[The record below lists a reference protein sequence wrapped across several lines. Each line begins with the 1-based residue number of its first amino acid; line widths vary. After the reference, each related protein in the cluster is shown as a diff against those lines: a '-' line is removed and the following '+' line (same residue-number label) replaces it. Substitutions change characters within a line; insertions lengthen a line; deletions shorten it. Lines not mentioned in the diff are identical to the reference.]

1 MPAGADG
8 PRLVERSAPIDAV
21 LAVPGSKSLTNR
33 ALVLAAMASG
43 RTELRWALRSDDTDA
58 LAGAL
63 GALGAT
69 IEARGPGPGSG
80 GPAGAD
86 EFSVDGVGGRFPS
99 GGDVSLHLGDGGT
112 PTRFVMAAA
121 AFAPRRV
128 TIDGS
133 MRMRERPVAD
143 GVQLLRQLGVR
154 VEWIEQD
161 GRLPLVVDGRG
172 GPPAGGTLH
181 VGRIASSQFASALL
195 LLAPWMR
202 DGLELRF
209 EAPPT
214 SASYLALTVD
224 ELRRWGAQVDEAH
237 DARGAVR
244 SIRVAPGPRAA
255 RGDVM
260 VEQDASSAVFWAV
273 AAAIVPGSDLVLGW
287 LPPDSRQP
295 DMRVLGILESMGAVV
310 IRGSGGVRI
319 ACRARAGEGSP
330 PLDGAGEVDCGDCPD
345 GALALM
351 AAAAVAGGPTRIT
364 GLATLRAKESDR
376 LHAMQEA
383 LARVGAGVDVGADWM
398 GIRPLAAGHAVDA
411 RIDPH
416 RDHRVAMSLAV
427 LGMRTGGV
435 RIDDPGCVSKSYPQ
449 FWSTLDLLSRGR
461 AGAGRRA
468 IE

>member
-33 ALVLAAMASG
+33 ALMLAAMASG
-43 RTELRWALRSDDTDA
+43 RTELQWALRSDDTDA
-58 LAGAL
+58 LARAL
-63 GALGAT
+63 AALGAT
-69 IEARGPGPGSG
+69 IEARGPGPG
-80 GPAGAD
+80 GPVVAD
-86 EFSVDGVGGRFPS
+86 EFSVDGVGGRFAS

-112 PTRFVMAAA
+112 PTRFAMAVA

-133 MRMRERPVAD
+133 ARMRERPVAD
-143 GVQLLRQLGVR
+143 GVELLRQLGVR

-161 GRLPLVVDGRG
+161 GRLPVVVDGRA
-172 GPPAGGTLH
+172 GPPTGGILH
-181 VGRIASSQFASALL
+181 VGRLASSQFASALL

-209 EAPPT
+209 ESPPT
-214 SASYLALTVD
+214 SASYLTLTVD
-224 ELRRWGAQVDEAH
+224 ELRRWGARVDEAR
-237 DARGAVR
+237 DAHGTLR
-244 SIRVAPGPRAA
+244 SIRVAPGPLAA
-255 RGDVM
+255 RGAVM

-287 LPPDSRQP
+287 LPPESRQP
-295 DMRVLGILESMGAVV
+295 DMRILAILESMGAAV
-310 IRGSGGVRI
+310 IRSAGGVRV
-319 ACRARAGEGSP
+319 ACRVPAGDPSA

-351 AAAAVAGGPTRIT
+351 AAAAVASGPTRIT
-364 GLATLRAKESDR
+364 GLGTLRAKESDR
-376 LHAMQEA
+376 LSAMRDA
-383 LARVGAGVDVGADWM
+383 LKRVGATIDVGTDWIEI
-398 GIRPLAAGHAVDA
+398 GPLAAGCSVEA
-411 RIDPH
+411 RIDP
-416 RDHRVAMSLAV
+416 RGDHRVAMSLAV
-427 LGMRTGGV
+427 LGMRTGGI

-449 FWSTLDLLSRGR
+449 FWSALDLLSRGR
-461 AGAGRRA
+461 AGAAHRA

>member
-33 ALVLAAMASG
+33 ALMLAAMASG
-43 RTELRWALRSDDTDA
+43 RTELQWALRSDDTDA
-58 LAGAL
+58 LARAL
-63 GALGAT
+63 AALGAT
-69 IEARGPGPGSG
+69 IEARGPGPG
-80 GPAGAD
+80 GPVVAD
-86 EFSVDGVGGRFPS
+86 EFSVDGVGGRFAS

-112 PTRFVMAAA
+112 PTRFAMAVA

-133 MRMRERPVAD
+133 ARMRERPVAD
-143 GVQLLRQLGVR
+143 GVELLRQLGVR

-161 GRLPLVVDGRG
+161 GRLPVVVDGRA
-172 GPPAGGTLH
+172 GPPTGGILH
-181 VGRIASSQFASALL
+181 VGRLASSQFASALL

-209 EAPPT
+209 ESPPT
-214 SASYLALTVD
+214 SASYLTLTVD
-224 ELRRWGAQVDEAH
+224 ELRRWGARVDEAR
-237 DARGAVR
+237 DAHGTLR
-244 SIRVAPGPRAA
+244 SIRVAPGPLAA
-255 RGDVM
+255 RGAVM

-287 LPPDSRQP
+287 LPPESRQP
-295 DMRVLGILESMGAVV
+295 DMRILAILESMGAAV
-310 IRGSGGVRI
+310 IRSAGGVRV
-319 ACRARAGEGSP
+319 ACRVPAGDPSA

-351 AAAAVAGGPTRIT
+351 AAAAVASGPTRIT
-364 GLATLRAKESDR
+364 GLGTLRAKESDR
-376 LHAMQEA
+376 LSAMRDA
-383 LARVGAGVDVGADWM
+383 LKRVGATIDVGTDWIEI
-398 GIRPLAAGHAVDA
+398 GPLAAGCSVKA
-411 RIDPH
+411 RIDP
-416 RDHRVAMSLAV
+416 RGDHRVAMSLAV
-427 LGMRTGGV
+427 LGMRTGGI

-449 FWSTLDLLSRGR
+449 FWSALDLLSRGR
-461 AGAGRRA
+461 AGAAHRA

>member
-1 MPAGADG
+1 MPAGAHG

-43 RTELRWALRSDDTDA
+43 RTELQWALRSDDTDA
-58 LAGAL
+58 LAHAL
-63 GALGAT
+63 GTLGAT
-69 IEARGPGPGSG
+69 IEARGPGPGSD
-80 GPAGAD
+80 AAVGAD
-86 EFSVDGVGGRFPS
+86 EFLVDGVGGRSPA

-112 PTRFVMAAA
+112 PTRFAMAAA

-133 MRMRERPVAD
+133 ARMRERPMAD
-143 GVQLLRQLGVR
+143 GVALLRQLGVH
-154 VEWIEQD
+154 VEWLERD
-161 GRLPLVVDGRG
+161 GRLPVLVDGRA
-172 GPPAGGTLH
+172 GPPVGGTLH
-181 VGRIASSQFASALL
+181 VGRMASSQFASALL

-209 EAPPT
+209 DAPPT

-224 ELRRWGAQVDEAH
+224 ELRRWGAHVDEAR
-237 DARGAVR
+237 DARGALR
-244 SIRVAPGPRAA
+244 SIRVAPGPLAA
-255 RGDVM
+255 RGTVM

-287 LPPDSRQP
+287 LPPESRQP
-295 DMRVLGILESMGAVV
+295 DMRVLAILESMGAGVV
-310 IRGSGGVRI
+310 SGSGGVRV
-319 ACRARAGEGSP
+319 ACRVSAGDASA
-330 PLDGAGEVDCGDCPD
+330 PLDGAGDVDCGDCPD

-364 GLATLRAKESDR
+364 GLGTLRGKESDR
-376 LHAMQEA
+376 LSAMQDA
-383 LARVGAGVDVGADWM
+383 LTRVGASVEVGTDWIE
-398 GIRPLAAGHAVDA
+398 IRPLAAGRTVDA

-427 LGMRTGGV
+427 LGMRTGGIW
-435 RIDDPGCVSKSYPQ
+435 IDDPGCVSKSYPQ
-449 FWSTLDLLSRGR
+449 FWTALDFLARGR
-461 AGAGRRA
+461 AGAAHRA

>member
-33 ALVLAAMASG
+33 ALMLAAMASG
-43 RTELRWALRSDDTDA
+43 RTELQWALRSDDTDA
-58 LAGAL
+58 LARELA
-63 GALGAT
+63 ALGAT
-69 IEARGPGPGSG
+69 IEARGPGPG
-80 GPAGAD
+80 GPVVAD
-86 EFSVDGVGGRFPS
+86 EFSVDGVGGRFAS

-112 PTRFVMAAA
+112 PTRFAMAVA

-133 MRMRERPVAD
+133 ARMRERPVAD
-143 GVQLLRQLGVR
+143 GVELLRQLGVR

-161 GRLPLVVDGRG
+161 GRLPVVVDGRA
-172 GPPAGGTLH
+172 GPPTGGILH
-181 VGRIASSQFASALL
+181 VGRLASSQFASALL

-209 EAPPT
+209 ESPPT
-214 SASYLALTVD
+214 SASYLTLTVD
-224 ELRRWGAQVDEAH
+224 ELRRWGARVDEAR
-237 DARGAVR
+237 DAHGTLR
-244 SIRVAPGPRAA
+244 SIRVAPGPLAA
-255 RGDVM
+255 RGAVM

-287 LPPDSRQP
+287 LPPESRQP
-295 DMRVLGILESMGAVV
+295 DMRILAILESMGAAV
-310 IRGSGGVRI
+310 IRSSGGVRV
-319 ACRARAGEGSP
+319 ACRVPAGDPSA

-351 AAAAVAGGPTRIT
+351 AAAAVASGPTRIT
-364 GLATLRAKESDR
+364 GLGTLRAKESDR
-376 LHAMQEA
+376 LSAMRDA
-383 LARVGAGVDVGADWM
+383 LKRVGATIDVGTDWIEI
-398 GIRPLAAGHAVDA
+398 GPLAAGCSVEA
-411 RIDPH
+411 RIDP
-416 RDHRVAMSLAV
+416 RGDHRVAMSLAV
-427 LGMRTGGV
+427 LGMRTGGI

-449 FWSTLDLLSRGR
+449 FWSALDLLSRGR
-461 AGAGRRA
+461 AGAAHRA

>member
-33 ALVLAAMASG
+33 ALMLAAMASG
-43 RTELRWALRSDDTDA
+43 RTELQWALRSDDTDA
-58 LAGAL
+58 LARAL
-63 GALGAT
+63 AALGAT
-69 IEARGPGPGSG
+69 IEARGPGPG
-80 GPAGAD
+80 GPVVAD
-86 EFSVDGVGGRFPS
+86 EFSVDGVGGRFAS

-112 PTRFVMAAA
+112 PTRFAMAVA

-133 MRMRERPVAD
+133 ARMRERPVAD
-143 GVQLLRQLGVR
+143 GVELLRQLGVR

-161 GRLPLVVDGRG
+161 GRLPVVVDGRG
-172 GPPAGGTLH
+172 DPPAGGTLH

-209 EAPPT
+209 DSPPT
-214 SASYLALTVD
+214 SASYLTLTVD
-224 ELRRWGAQVDEAH
+224 ELRRWGARVDEAR
-237 DARGAVR
+237 DAHGTLR
-244 SIRVAPGPRAA
+244 SIRVAPGPLAA
-255 RGDVM
+255 RGAVM

-287 LPPDSRQP
+287 LPPESRQP
-295 DMRVLGILESMGAVV
+295 DMRILAILESMGAAV
-310 IRGSGGVRI
+310 IRSSGGVRV
-319 ACRARAGEGSP
+319 ACRVPAGDPSA

-351 AAAAVAGGPTRIT
+351 AAAAVASGPTRIT
-364 GLATLRAKESDR
+364 GLGTLRAKESDR
-376 LHAMQEA
+376 LSAMRDA
-383 LARVGAGVDVGADWM
+383 LKRVGATIDVGTDWIEI
-398 GIRPLAAGHAVDA
+398 GPLAAGCSVEA
-411 RIDPH
+411 RIDP
-416 RDHRVAMSLAV
+416 RGDHRVAMSLAV
-427 LGMRTGGV
+427 LGMRTGGI

-449 FWSTLDLLSRGR
+449 FWSALDLLSRGR
-461 AGAGRRA
+461 AGAAHRA

>member
-33 ALVLAAMASG
+33 ALMLAAMASG
-43 RTELRWALRSDDTDA
+43 RTELQWALRSDDTDA
-58 LAGAL
+58 LARAL
-63 GALGAT
+63 AALGAT
-69 IEARGPGPGSG
+69 IEARGPGPG
-80 GPAGAD
+80 GPVVAD
-86 EFSVDGVGGRFPS
+86 EFSVDGVGGRFAS

-112 PTRFVMAAA
+112 PTRFAMAVA

-133 MRMRERPVAD
+133 ARMRERPVAD
-143 GVQLLRQLGVR
+143 GVELLRQLGVR

-161 GRLPLVVDGRG
+161 GRLPVVVDGRA
-172 GPPAGGTLH
+172 GPPTGGILH
-181 VGRIASSQFASALL
+181 VGRLASSQFASALL

-209 EAPPT
+209 ESPPT
-214 SASYLALTVD
+214 SASYLTLTVD
-224 ELRRWGAQVDEAH
+224 ELRRWGARVDEAR
-237 DARGAVR
+237 DAHGTLR
-244 SIRVAPGPRAA
+244 SIRVAPGPLAA
-255 RGDVM
+255 RGAVM

-287 LPPDSRQP
+287 LPPESRQP
-295 DMRVLGILESMGAVV
+295 DMRILAILESMGAAV
-310 IRGSGGVRI
+310 IRSSGGVRV
-319 ACRARAGEGSP
+319 ACRVPAGDPSA

-351 AAAAVAGGPTRIT
+351 AAAAVASGPTRIT
-364 GLATLRAKESDR
+364 GLGTLRAKESDR
-376 LHAMQEA
+376 LSAMRDA
-383 LARVGAGVDVGADWM
+383 LKRVGATIDVGTDWIEI
-398 GIRPLAAGHAVDA
+398 GPLAAGCSVEA
-411 RIDPH
+411 RIDP
-416 RDHRVAMSLAV
+416 RGDHRVAMSLAV
-427 LGMRTGGV
+427 LGMRTGGI

-449 FWSTLDLLSRGR
+449 FWSALDLLSRGR
-461 AGAGRRA
+461 AGAAHRA

>member
-1 MPAGADG
+1 MPAGADA

-43 RTELRWALRSDDTDA
+43 RTELQWALRSDDTDA
-58 LAGAL
+58 LARAL
-63 GALGAT
+63 GTLGAT
-69 IEARGPGPGSG
+69 IASRGPGPESD
-80 GPAGAD
+80 GPVDDDG
-86 EFSVDGVGGRFPS
+86 FSVDGVGGRFPA

-112 PTRFVMAAA
+112 PTRFAMAAA

-133 MRMRERPVAD
+133 ARMRDRPVAD
-143 GVQLLRQLGVR
+143 GVELLRRLGVH
-154 VEWIEQD
+154 VEWGEQD
-161 GRLPLVVDGRG
+161 GRLPVVVDGRA
-172 GPPAGGTLH
+172 GPPTGGTLH

-202 DGLELRF
+202 DGLDLRF
-209 EAPPT
+209 GSPPT

-224 ELRRWGAQVDEAH
+224 ELRRWGARVDEAR
-237 DARGAVR
+237 DAHGALR
-244 SIRVAPGPRAA
+244 SIRVAPGVLAA
-255 RGDVM
+255 RGAVM

-287 LPPDSRQP
+287 LPPESRQP
-295 DMRVLGILESMGAVV
+295 DMRILSILESMGATV
-310 IRGSGGVRI
+310 IRGSGGVRV
-319 ACRARAGEGSP
+319 ACRVPAGDPSA

-351 AAAAVAGGPTRIT
+351 AAAAVASAPTRIT
-364 GLATLRAKESDR
+364 GLGTLRAKESDR
-376 LHAMQEA
+376 LAAMRA
-383 LARVGAGVDVGADWM
+383 GLTRVGAAVDAGADWIEV
-398 GIRPLAAGHAVDA
+398 GPLPAGRHVDA

-416 RDHRVAMSLAV
+416 GDHRIAMSLAV
-427 LGMRTGGV
+427 LGMRTGGIRV
-435 RIDDPGCVSKSYPQ
+435 EDPDCVSKSYPR
-449 FWSTLDLLSRGR
+449 FWPALGFLSRGR
-461 AGAGRRA
+461 AAAGRQP

>member
-33 ALVLAAMASG
+33 ALMLAAMASG
-43 RTELRWALRSDDTDA
+43 RTELQWALRSDDTDA
-58 LAGAL
+58 LARAL
-63 GALGAT
+63 AALGAT
-69 IEARGPGPGSG
+69 IEARGPGPG
-80 GPAGAD
+80 GPVVAD
-86 EFSVDGVGGRFPS
+86 EFSVDGVGGRFAS

-112 PTRFVMAAA
+112 PTRFAMAVA

-133 MRMRERPVAD
+133 ARMRERPVAD
-143 GVQLLRQLGVR
+143 GVELLRQLGVR

-161 GRLPLVVDGRG
+161 GRLPVVVDGRA
-172 GPPAGGTLH
+172 GPPTGGSLH
-181 VGRIASSQFASALL
+181 VGRLASSQFASALL

-209 EAPPT
+209 ESPPT
-214 SASYLALTVD
+214 SASYLTLTVD
-224 ELRRWGAQVDEAH
+224 ELRRWGARVDEAR
-237 DARGAVR
+237 DAHGTLR
-244 SIRVAPGPRAA
+244 SIRVAPGPLAA
-255 RGDVM
+255 RGAVM

-287 LPPDSRQP
+287 LPPESRQP
-295 DMRVLGILESMGAVV
+295 DMRILAILESMGAAV
-310 IRGSGGVRI
+310 IRSAGGVRV
-319 ACRARAGEGSP
+319 ACRVPAGDPSA

-351 AAAAVAGGPTRIT
+351 AAAAVASGPTRIT
-364 GLATLRAKESDR
+364 GLGTLRAKESDR
-376 LHAMQEA
+376 LSAMRDA
-383 LARVGAGVDVGADWM
+383 LKRVGATIDVGTDWIEI
-398 GIRPLAAGHAVDA
+398 GPLAAGCSVEA
-411 RIDPH
+411 RIDP
-416 RDHRVAMSLAV
+416 RGDHRVAMSLAV
-427 LGMRTGGV
+427 LGMRTGGI

-449 FWSTLDLLSRGR
+449 FWSALDLLSRGR
-461 AGAGRRA
+461 AGAAHRA

>member
-33 ALVLAAMASG
+33 ALMLAAMASG
-43 RTELRWALRSDDTDA
+43 RTELQWALRSDDTDA
-58 LAGAL
+58 LARAL
-63 GALGAT
+63 AALGAT
-69 IEARGPGPGSG
+69 IEARGPGPG
-80 GPAGAD
+80 GPVVAD
-86 EFSVDGVGGRFPS
+86 EFSVDGVGGRFAS

-112 PTRFVMAAA
+112 PTRFAMAVA

-133 MRMRERPVAD
+133 ARMRERPVAD
-143 GVQLLRQLGVR
+143 GVELLRQLGVR

-161 GRLPLVVDGRG
+161 GRLPVVVDGRA
-172 GPPAGGTLH
+172 GPPTGGILH
-181 VGRIASSQFASALL
+181 VGRLASSQFASALL

-209 EAPPT
+209 DSPPT
-214 SASYLALTVD
+214 SASYLTLTVD
-224 ELRRWGAQVDEAH
+224 ELRRWGARVDEAR
-237 DARGAVR
+237 DAHGTLR
-244 SIRVAPGPRAA
+244 SIRVAPGPLAA
-255 RGDVM
+255 RGAVM

-287 LPPDSRQP
+287 LPPESRQP
-295 DMRVLGILESMGAVV
+295 DMRILAILESMGAAV
-310 IRGSGGVRI
+310 IRSAGGVRV
-319 ACRARAGEGSP
+319 ACRVPAGDPSA

-351 AAAAVAGGPTRIT
+351 AAAAVASGPTRIT
-364 GLATLRAKESDR
+364 GLGTLRAKESDR
-376 LHAMQEA
+376 LSAMRDA
-383 LARVGAGVDVGADWM
+383 LKRVGATIDVGTDWIEI
-398 GIRPLAAGHAVDA
+398 GPLAAGCSVEA
-411 RIDPH
+411 RIDP
-416 RDHRVAMSLAV
+416 RGDHRVAMSLAV
-427 LGMRTGGV
+427 LGMRTGGI

-449 FWSTLDLLSRGR
+449 FWSALDLLSRGR
-461 AGAGRRA
+461 AGAAHRA

>member
-33 ALVLAAMASG
+33 ALMLAAMASG
-43 RTELRWALRSDDTDA
+43 RTELQWALRSDDTDA
-58 LAGAL
+58 LARAL
-63 GALGAT
+63 AALGAT
-69 IEARGPGPGSG
+69 IEARGPGPG
-80 GPAGAD
+80 GPVVAD
-86 EFSVDGVGGRFPS
+86 EFSVDGVGGRFAS

-112 PTRFVMAAA
+112 PTRFAMAVA

-133 MRMRERPVAD
+133 ARMRPRPVAD
-143 GVQLLRQLGVR
+143 GVELLRQLGVR

-161 GRLPLVVDGRG
+161 GRLPVVVDGRA
-172 GPPAGGTLH
+172 GPPTGGILH
-181 VGRIASSQFASALL
+181 VGRLASSQFASALL

-209 EAPPT
+209 ESPPT
-214 SASYLALTVD
+214 SASYLTLTVD
-224 ELRRWGAQVDEAH
+224 ELRRWGARVDEAR
-237 DARGAVR
+237 DAHGTLR
-244 SIRVAPGPRAA
+244 SIRVAPGPLAA
-255 RGDVM
+255 RGAVM

-287 LPPDSRQP
+287 LPPESRQP
-295 DMRVLGILESMGAVV
+295 DMRILAILESMGAAV
-310 IRGSGGVRI
+310 IRSAGGVRV
-319 ACRARAGEGSP
+319 ACRVPAGDPSA

-351 AAAAVAGGPTRIT
+351 AAAAVASGPTRIT
-364 GLATLRAKESDR
+364 GLGTLRAKESDR
-376 LHAMQEA
+376 LSAMRDA
-383 LARVGAGVDVGADWM
+383 LKRVGATIDVGTDWIEI
-398 GIRPLAAGHAVDA
+398 GPLAAGCSVEA
-411 RIDPH
+411 RIDP
-416 RDHRVAMSLAV
+416 RGDHRVAMSLAV
-427 LGMRTGGV
+427 LGMRTGGI

-449 FWSTLDLLSRGR
+449 FWSALDLLSRGR
-461 AGAGRRA
+461 AGAAHRA

>member
-33 ALVLAAMASG
+33 ALMLAAMASG
-43 RTELRWALRSDDTDA
+43 RTELQWALRSDDTDA
-58 LAGAL
+58 LARAL
-63 GALGAT
+63 AALGAT
-69 IEARGPGPGSG
+69 IEARGPGPG
-80 GPAGAD
+80 GPVVAD
-86 EFSVDGVGGRFPS
+86 EFSVDGVGGRFAS

-112 PTRFVMAAA
+112 PTRFAMAVA

-133 MRMRERPVAD
+133 ARMRERPVAD
-143 GVQLLRQLGVR
+143 GVELLRQLGVR

-161 GRLPLVVDGRG
+161 GRLPVVVDGRG
-172 GPPAGGTLH
+172 DPPAGGTLH

-209 EAPPT
+209 DSPPT
-214 SASYLALTVD
+214 SASYLTLTVD
-224 ELRRWGAQVDEAH
+224 ELRRWGARVDEAR
-237 DARGAVR
+237 DAHGTLR
-244 SIRVAPGPRAA
+244 SIRVAPGPLAA
-255 RGDVM
+255 RGAVM

-287 LPPDSRQP
+287 LPPESRQP
-295 DMRVLGILESMGAVV
+295 DMRILAILESMGAAV
-310 IRGSGGVRI
+310 IRSAGGVRV
-319 ACRARAGEGSP
+319 ACRVPAGDPSA

-351 AAAAVAGGPTRIT
+351 AAAAVASGPTRIT
-364 GLATLRAKESDR
+364 GLGTLRAKESDR
-376 LHAMQEA
+376 LSAMRDA
-383 LARVGAGVDVGADWM
+383 LKRVGATIDVGTDWIEI
-398 GIRPLAAGHAVDA
+398 GPLAAGCSVEA
-411 RIDPH
+411 RIDP
-416 RDHRVAMSLAV
+416 RGDHRVAMSLAV
-427 LGMRTGGV
+427 LGMRTGGI

-449 FWSTLDLLSRGR
+449 FWSALDLLSRGR
-461 AGAGRRA
+461 AGAAHRA

>member
-33 ALVLAAMASG
+33 ALMLAAMASG
-43 RTELRWALRSDDTDA
+43 RTELQWALRSDDTDA
-58 LAGAL
+58 LARAL
-63 GALGAT
+63 AALGAT
-69 IEARGPGPGSG
+69 IEARGPGPG
-80 GPAGAD
+80 GPVVAD
-86 EFSVDGVGGRFPS
+86 EFSVDGVGGRFAS

-112 PTRFVMAAA
+112 PTRFAMAVA

-133 MRMRERPVAD
+133 ARMRERPVAD
-143 GVQLLRQLGVR
+143 GVELLRQLGVR

-161 GRLPLVVDGRG
+161 GRLPVVVDGRG
-172 GPPAGGTLH
+172 DPPAGGTLH

-209 EAPPT
+209 ESPPT
-214 SASYLALTVD
+214 SASYLTLTVD
-224 ELRRWGAQVDEAH
+224 ELRRWGARVDEAR
-237 DARGAVR
+237 DAHGTLR
-244 SIRVAPGPRAA
+244 SIRVAPGPLAA
-255 RGDVM
+255 RGAVM

-287 LPPDSRQP
+287 LPPESRQP
-295 DMRVLGILESMGAVV
+295 DMRILAILESMGAAV
-310 IRGSGGVRI
+310 IRSAGGVRV
-319 ACRARAGEGSP
+319 ACRVPAGDPSA

-351 AAAAVAGGPTRIT
+351 AAAAVASGPTRIT
-364 GLATLRAKESDR
+364 GLGTLRAKESDR
-376 LHAMQEA
+376 LSAMRDA
-383 LARVGAGVDVGADWM
+383 LKRVGATIDVGTDWIEI
-398 GIRPLAAGHAVDA
+398 GPLAAGCSVEA
-411 RIDPH
+411 RIDP
-416 RDHRVAMSLAV
+416 RGDHRVAMSLAV
-427 LGMRTGGV
+427 LGMRTGGI

-449 FWSTLDLLSRGR
+449 FWSALDLLSRGR
-461 AGAGRRA
+461 AGAAHRA

>member
-33 ALVLAAMASG
+33 ALMLAAMASG
-43 RTELRWALRSDDTDA
+43 RTELQWALRSDDTDA
-58 LAGAL
+58 LARTLA
-63 GALGAT
+63 ALGAT
-69 IEARGPGPGSG
+69 IEARGPGPG
-80 GPAGAD
+80 GPVVAD
-86 EFSVDGVGGRFPS
+86 EFSVDGVGGRFAS

-112 PTRFVMAAA
+112 PTRFAMAVA

-133 MRMRERPVAD
+133 ARMRERPVAD
-143 GVQLLRQLGVR
+143 GVELLRQLGVR

-161 GRLPLVVDGRG
+161 GRLPVVVDGRA
-172 GPPAGGTLH
+172 GPPTGGILH
-181 VGRIASSQFASALL
+181 VGRLASSQFASALL

-209 EAPPT
+209 ESPPT
-214 SASYLALTVD
+214 SASYLTLTVD
-224 ELRRWGAQVDEAH
+224 ELRRWGARVDEAR
-237 DARGAVR
+237 DAHGTLR
-244 SIRVAPGPRAA
+244 SIRVAPGPLAA
-255 RGDVM
+255 RGAVM

-287 LPPDSRQP
+287 LPPESRQP
-295 DMRVLGILESMGAVV
+295 DMRILAILESMGAAV
-310 IRGSGGVRI
+310 IRSAGGVRV
-319 ACRARAGEGSP
+319 ACRVPAGDPSA

-351 AAAAVAGGPTRIT
+351 AAAAVASGPTRIT
-364 GLATLRAKESDR
+364 GLGTLRAKESDR
-376 LHAMQEA
+376 LSAMRDA
-383 LARVGAGVDVGADWM
+383 LKRVGATIDVGTDWIEI
-398 GIRPLAAGHAVDA
+398 GPLAAGCSVEA
-411 RIDPH
+411 RIDP
-416 RDHRVAMSLAV
+416 RGDHRVAMSLAV
-427 LGMRTGGV
+427 LGMRTGGI

-449 FWSTLDLLSRGR
+449 FWSALDLLSRGR
-461 AGAGRRA
+461 AGAAHRA

>member
-33 ALVLAAMASG
+33 ALMLAAMASG
-43 RTELRWALRSDDTDA
+43 RTELQWALRSDDTDA
-58 LAGAL
+58 LARAL
-63 GALGAT
+63 AALGAT
-69 IEARGPGPGSG
+69 IEARGPGPG
-80 GPAGAD
+80 GPVVAD
-86 EFSVDGVGGRFPS
+86 EFSVDGVGGRFAS

-112 PTRFVMAAA
+112 PTRFAMAVA

-133 MRMRERPVAD
+133 ARLRARPVAD
-143 GVQLLRQLGVR
+143 GVELLRQLGVR

-161 GRLPLVVDGRG
+161 GRLPVVVDGRA
-172 GPPAGGTLH
+172 GPPTGGILH
-181 VGRIASSQFASALL
+181 VGRLASSQFASALL

-209 EAPPT
+209 ESPPT
-214 SASYLALTVD
+214 SASYLTLTVD
-224 ELRRWGAQVDEAH
+224 ELRRWGARVDEAR
-237 DARGAVR
+237 DAHGTLR
-244 SIRVAPGPRAA
+244 SIRVAPGPLAA
-255 RGDVM
+255 RGAVM

-287 LPPDSRQP
+287 LPPESRQP
-295 DMRVLGILESMGAVV
+295 DMRILAILESMGAAV
-310 IRGSGGVRI
+310 IRSSGGVRV
-319 ACRARAGEGSP
+319 ACRVPAGDPSA

-351 AAAAVAGGPTRIT
+351 AAAAVASGPTRIT
-364 GLATLRAKESDR
+364 GLGTLRAKESDR
-376 LHAMQEA
+376 LSAMRDA
-383 LARVGAGVDVGADWM
+383 LKRVGATIDVGTDWIEI
-398 GIRPLAAGHAVDA
+398 GPLAAGCSVEA
-411 RIDPH
+411 RIDP
-416 RDHRVAMSLAV
+416 RGDHRVAMSLAV
-427 LGMRTGGV
+427 LGMRTGGI

-449 FWSTLDLLSRGR
+449 FWSALDLLSRGR
-461 AGAGRRA
+461 AGAAHRA

>member
-33 ALVLAAMASG
+33 ALMLAAMASG
-43 RTELRWALRSDDTDA
+43 RTELQWALRSDDTDA
-58 LAGAL
+58 LARAL
-63 GALGAT
+63 AALGAT
-69 IEARGPGPGSG
+69 IEARGPGPG
-80 GPAGAD
+80 GPVVAD
-86 EFSVDGVGGRFPS
+86 EFSVDGVGGRFAS

-112 PTRFVMAAA
+112 PTRFAMAVA

-133 MRMRERPVAD
+133 ARMRERPVAD
-143 GVQLLRQLGVR
+143 GVELLRQLGVR

-161 GRLPLVVDGRG
+161 GRLPVVVDGRG
-172 GPPAGGTLH
+172 DPPAGGTLH

-209 EAPPT
+209 ESPPT
-214 SASYLALTVD
+214 SASYLTLTVD
-224 ELRRWGAQVDEAH
+224 ELRRWGARVDEAR
-237 DARGAVR
+237 DAHGTLR
-244 SIRVAPGPRAA
+244 SIRVAPGPLAA
-255 RGDVM
+255 RGAVM

-287 LPPDSRQP
+287 LPPESRQP
-295 DMRVLGILESMGAVV
+295 DMRILAILESMGAAV
-310 IRGSGGVRI
+310 IRSSGGVRV
-319 ACRARAGEGSP
+319 ACRVPAGDPSA

-351 AAAAVAGGPTRIT
+351 AAAAVASGPTRIT
-364 GLATLRAKESDR
+364 GLGTLRAKESDR
-376 LHAMQEA
+376 LSAMRDA
-383 LARVGAGVDVGADWM
+383 LKRVGATIDVGTDWIEI
-398 GIRPLAAGHAVDA
+398 GPLAAGCSVEA
-411 RIDPH
+411 RIDP
-416 RDHRVAMSLAV
+416 RGDHRVAMSLAV
-427 LGMRTGGV
+427 LGMRTGGI

-449 FWSTLDLLSRGR
+449 FWSALDLLSRGR
-461 AGAGRRA
+461 AGAAHRA

>member
-1 MPAGADG
+1 MPAGAHG
-8 PRLVERSAPIDAV
+8 PRLVGRSAPIDAV

-58 LAGAL
+58 LAHAL

-69 IEARGPGPGSG
+69 IDARGPGPGAEA
-80 GPAGAD
+80 PVGAD
-86 EFSVDGVGGRFPS
+86 GFSVIGVGGRFPE
-99 GGDVSLHLGDGGT
+99 GDDVSIHLGDGGA
-112 PTRFVMAAA
+112 PTRFAMAAA

-133 MRMRERPVAD
+133 ARMRERPMSD
-143 GVQLLRQLGVR
+143 GVGLLRQLGVH
-154 VEWIEQD
+154 VEWLEED
-161 GRLPLVVDGRG
+161 GRLPVVVDGRA
-172 GPPAGGTLH
+172 GPPAGGTLQ
-181 VGRIASSQFASALL
+181 VGRLASSQFASALL

-209 EAPPT
+209 DAPPT

-224 ELRRWGAQVDEAH
+224 ELRRWGVRVDEAR
-237 DARGAVR
+237 DAHGALR
-244 SIRVAPGPRAA
+244 SIRVAPGPLAA

-260 VEQDASSAVFWAV
+260 VEQDASSAVPWAV

-287 LPPDSRQP
+287 LPPESRQP
-295 DMRVLGILESMGAVV
+295 DMRILAILESMGAGVV
-310 IRGSGGVRI
+310 RGSGGVRV
-319 ACRARAGEGSP
+319 ACRVSAGDASS

-364 GLATLRAKESDR
+364 GLGTLRGKESDR
-376 LHAMQEA
+376 LSAMREA
-383 LARVGAGVDVGADWM
+383 LTRVGASVDVGTDW
-398 GIRPLAAGHAVDA
+398 IEVHPLAAGRTVDA

-427 LGMRTGGV
+427 LGMRTGGI

-449 FWSTLDLLSRGR
+449 FWSALDFLSRGR
-461 AGAGRRA
+461 AGAAHRA